1 MQFSEF
7 CEKLSL
13 LETTESRL
21 KIRDYIYNLFL
32 ELNSKERKFATY
44 LLQSRIYPA
53 YENKELNIG
62 QSIITQAI
70 AKTFGHNIKD
80 VEKHH
85 LHSGDLGKTAE
96 HFSRIRTQKSLFT
109 KKMSLEEVYEILKKM
124 VETTGKNST
133 EIKTKLISSLYN
145 NSNEVET
152 KYITKIILK
161 TLRLNLGIQTIVE
174 ACALKV
180 IRDLGFNTHDENMQ
194 EYKKIKEVIDLKQS
208 ISNDLGLVV
217 ATIFNS
223 GFEELKKIKVTLG
236 IPIKS
241 ALGERE
247 KSPEAIID
255 RLGYCIVEGK
265 YDGFRTQVHKKG
277 YEIKMFSR
285 RGEDSTDYFPEFLN
299 ILKDI
304 KHDFILDC
312 EAIGYDS
319 ETKKFLSFQETIR
332 RKRKYD
338 IKEISE
344 KIPVKLIAFDILY
357 LDEKETLHLPLEDRR
372 KILENII
379 SKIDNENIKMSVAIK
394 TNNPKELK
402 EFFDNCL
409 NQGLEGIMAKDL
421 KKSYVP
427 GSRDFSWIKL
437 KKNYLDGQ
445 ADSFDLA
452 IIGYFYGKGKNKNMP
467 SSLLCAV
474 YDEESNTYNAIAK
487 VGSGLTEELMKFFK
501 IEFDK
506 LKTTKQE
513 NYNSDLKADVYVKP
527 KFVIEIISDEITK
540 SPLYKF
546 TNSFSFRFPRFIR
559 IREDKNSDETT
570 SLKEIE
576 EMYYLQKR

>member
-1 MQFSEF
+1 
-7 CEKLSL
+7 
-13 LETTESRL
+13 
-21 KIRDYIYNLFL
+21 
-32 ELNSKERKFATY
+32 
-44 LLQSRIYPA
+44 
-53 YENKELNIG
+53 
-62 QSIITQAI
+62 
-70 AKTFGHNIKD
+70 
-80 VEKHH
+80 
-85 LHSGDLGKTAE
+85 
-96 HFSRIRTQKSLFT
+96 
-109 KKMSLEEVYEILKKM
+109 
-124 VETTGKNST
+124 
-133 EIKTKLISSLYN
+133 
-145 NSNEVET
+145 
-152 KYITKIILK
+152 
-161 TLRLNLGIQTIVE
+161 
-174 ACALKV
+174 
-180 IRDLGFNTHDENMQ
+180 
-194 EYKKIKEVIDLKQS
+194 
-208 ISNDLGLVV
+208 
-217 ATIFNS
+217 
-223 GFEELKKIKVTLG
+223 
-236 IPIKS
+236 
-241 ALGERE
+241 
-247 KSPEAIID
+247 
-255 RLGYCIVEGK
+255 
-265 YDGFRTQVHKKG
+265 
-277 YEIKMFSR
+277 MFSR

-540 SPLYKF
+540 VHY
-546 TNSFSFRFPRFIR
+546 TNLQIVFHL
-559 IREDKNSDETT
+559 D
-570 SLKEIE
+570 SLD
-576 EMYYLQKR
+576 L